1 MKLSL
6 LLIYEQLNR
15 KDIILKMEAEPGPYF
30 SGVRT
35 LPQKPPLAWEP
46 DILYVDL
53 GGYADHFLR
62 QELNDLSLISVCC
75 PHMEAI
81 RNGIFVE
88 RGEDLQHLF
97 NNVLDIFQR
106 FQDWNALTQEML
118 LEGKPFQE
126 IFNLCAMV
134 TPDTV
139 YLTDSSMKM
148 YVHSVPTLLDDISAI
163 WRYQASYG
171 YMPIHII
178 NRLMTNGE
186 LERIN
191 RHRKAFTL
199 DTKTFN
205 NPYTCRNIF
214 SGRVL
219 KAHIFIVSIYSKP
232 SQTHKEIAE
241 RLGVI
246 FTPYICQNPAFSS
259 RAGQIFENFF
269 LDLLKRRVQ
278 DQILIRQ
285 QISIFGWDMGDIFS
299 ILVIDG
305 RGQSQDKQQFL
316 INYFCGLEH
325 DCQAF
330 ENEGHIICLLH
341 VGSDKSKKMF
351 SEEVDSL
358 LRKLD
363 LQGAFSKNFSGICN
377 MDIYYAQAA
386 SILRFCGGNGSG
398 KHLFLQEDVGLY
410 GILEASLE
418 RHDAL
423 ELCHPDVLFLY
434 EYDQKNGT
442 EYMET
447 LLQYLL
453 NDRNAV
459 KAAKALYIHR
469 NTMNYRLERLRELL
483 CYDEE
488 DNGSRLFVLI
498 SILLLRQQMEEKI
511 IPPVPS

>member
-1 MKLSL
+1 M
-6 LLIYEQLNR
+6 
-15 KDIILKMEAEPGPYF
+15 
-30 SGVRT
+30 
-35 LPQKPPLAWEP
+35 
-46 DILYVDL
+46 
-53 GGYADHFLR
+53 
-62 QELNDLSLISVCC
+62 
-75 PHMEAI
+75 
-81 RNGIFVE
+81 
-88 RGEDLQHLF
+88 
-97 NNVLDIFQR
+97 
-106 FQDWNALTQEML
+106 
-118 LEGKPFQE
+118 
-126 IFNLCAMV
+126 
-134 TPDTV
+134 
-139 YLTDSSMKM
+139 
-148 YVHSVPTLLDDISAI
+148 
-163 WRYQASYG
+163 
-171 YMPIHII
+171 
-178 NRLMTNGE
+178 
-186 LERIN
+186 
-191 RHRKAFTL
+191 
-199 DTKTFN
+199 
-205 NPYTCRNIF
+205 
-214 SGRVL
+214 
-219 KAHIFIVSIYSKP
+219 
-232 SQTHKEIAE
+232 
-241 RLGVI
+241 
-246 FTPYICQNPAFSS
+246 
-259 RAGQIFENFF
+259 
-269 LDLLKRRVQ
+269 
-278 DQILIRQ
+278 IRQ
-285 QISIFGWDMGDIFS
+285 QIFIFGWDMGDVFS

-488 DNGSRLFVLI
+488 DSGSRLFVLI

-511 IPPVPS
+511 IPTVPS